1 MTRSVRGLDRSE
13 NGSMVSRS
21 VAKVCRRPVPSGTAP
36 SPAVRCSNARG
47 QSSSVPS
54 SSPTRCLTSP
64 STSASQV
71 FAGPQRVPGAAPRA
85 STDLPGRYCG
95 GHRRVEDAAY
105 DRDVVLVLAVSDE
118 VDDVL
123 CADVRAVRD
132 ARLIVACGDLPF
144 GYLGHLMN
152 ALDVPLVF
160 VPGNHDPD
168 LSGYRSSRAGLTL
181 RAGMPA
187 RAPWPDGAVNADG
200 CVADAAGLRVA
211 GLGGCLRYR
220 DGPNQY
226 TDRQQARRALALRA
240 AARWRRQR
248 DGRGVDVLLTHAPP
262 RGVGDGDDPPHRG
275 FTALHGLTAALR
287 PAALLHGHVRPVAG
301 RPGPVR

>member
-1 MTRSVRGLDRSE
+1 MTGRALPAPVR
-13 NGSMVSRS
+13 
-21 VAKVCRRPVPSGTAP
+21 
-36 SPAVRCSNARG
+36 
-47 QSSSVPS
+47 
-54 SSPTRCLTSP
+54 
-64 STSASQV
+64 
-71 FAGPQRVPGAAPRA
+71 
-85 STDLPGRYCG
+85 
-95 GHRRVEDAAY
+95 
-105 DRDVVLVLAVSDE
+105 VLAVSDE
-118 VDDVL
+118 VDEGIA
-123 CADVRAVRD
+123 ADPGPVRGVD
-132 ARLIVACGDLPF
+132 LILACGDLPF
-144 GYLGHLMN
+144 EYLGSLMN

-200 CVADAAGLRVA
+200 RVADVAGLRVA

-226 TDRQQARRALALRA
+226 TDRQQARRALALRT

-248 DGRGVDVLLTHAPP
+248 DGRGVDVLITHAPP

-275 FTALHGLTAALR
+275 FTALVRLTAAIR
-287 PAALLHGHVRPVAG
+287 PAVLLHGHVHPYGVAARHTTLG
-301 RPGPVR
+301 RTVVCNVTGWHLLEITPGAGPAELFPAARARGHRDAR

>member
-1 MTRSVRGLDRSE
+1 MAGRAPPAPPIPVR
-13 NGSMVSRS
+13 
-21 VAKVCRRPVPSGTAP
+21 
-36 SPAVRCSNARG
+36 
-47 QSSSVPS
+47 
-54 SSPTRCLTSP
+54 
-64 STSASQV
+64 
-71 FAGPQRVPGAAPRA
+71 
-85 STDLPGRYCG
+85 
-95 GHRRVEDAAY
+95 
-105 DRDVVLVLAVSDE
+105 VLAVSDE
-118 VDDVL
+118 VDDAIA
-123 CADVRAVRD
+123 ADPGPVRGAD
-132 ARLIVACGDLPF
+132 LIVACGDLPF
-144 GYLGHLMN
+144 EYLGSLMN

-181 RAGMPA
+181 RAGMPVQ
-187 RAPWPDGAVNADG
+187 APWPDGAVNADG
-200 CVADAAGLRVA
+200 RVVDAAGLRVA

-275 FTALHGLTAALR
+275 FTALHRLTAVLR
-287 PAALLHGHVRPVAG
+287 PAALLHGHVHPVGAYGARVGSG
-301 RPGPVR
+301 RIGHTMVCNVTGWHLLDIVPGSGPAELRRGARDQGRHDAR